1 MVECA
6 RAFLASF
13 DYCNK
18 GGYYICLIL
27 RLLIWNSSF
36 FHIFLPK
43 YFMNYTRNLIFRK
56 KNVSK
61 NILPL
66 LSLWTKKTIHSHEHK
81 KEKSFFVGRKETKC
95 QSL

>member
-27 RLLIWNSSF
+27 RLLIWNSF
-36 FHIFLPK
+36 FFSHISTKIFYELYPK
-43 YFMNYTRNLIFRK
+43 LNFYK
-56 KNVSK
+56 K
-61 NILPL
+61 
-66 LSLWTKKTIHSHEHK
+66 
-81 KEKSFFVGRKETKC
+81 KC
-95 QSL
+95 K